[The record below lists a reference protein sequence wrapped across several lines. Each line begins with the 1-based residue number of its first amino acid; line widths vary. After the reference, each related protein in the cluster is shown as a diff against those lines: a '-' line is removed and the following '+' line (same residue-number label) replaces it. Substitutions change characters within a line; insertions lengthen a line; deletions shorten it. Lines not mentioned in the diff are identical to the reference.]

1 MYKFINGSNGDYSL
15 NFWTL
20 NPQITLIN
28 PFRKL
33 YERDTTKDK
42 SVSSLEMWC
51 VYMYCDPSYDNKIY
65 RLPPDKKLEAINY
78 LAPNF
83 DKDNDEVIQE
93 CIEQYDI
100 HCLTSAARAFKE
112 EEISLLKRAEFIKDA
127 PYTFDEIATSR
138 NGDYLYTKQGTPIM
152 IKGTAKDLDA
162 MRKNTLTIY
171 KQYEEVKKMFE
182 EEQGELRV
190 HGGRKESIFE
200 KGELLE
206 VTDDTD

>member
-1 MYKFINGSNGDYSL
+1 MYKFVNSSNGDYSI

-20 NPQITLIN
+20 NPQLTLIN

-33 YERDTTKDK
+33 YERDKTKDK

-51 VYMYCDPSYDNKIY
+51 VYMYCDPSYDNKIF
-65 RLPPDKKLEAINY
+65 RLPPDKKLEAITY
-78 LAPNF
+78 LY
-83 DKDNDEVIQE
+83 NDFNKEEDDIAE
-93 CIEQYDI
+93 CIAQYDI
-100 HCLTSAARAFKE
+100 YCLTSAAKAFKE
-112 EEISLLKRAEFIKDA
+112 EEISLLKRAEFIKAA

-138 NGDYLYTKQGTPIM
+138 NGEYMYTKQGSPIV

>member
-1 MYKFINGSNGDYSL
+1 MYKFVNSSNGDYSL
-15 NFWTL
+15 NFWIL
-20 NPQITLIN
+20 NPQLTLIN

-51 VYMYCDPSYDNKIY
+51 VYMYADPSYDNKIF
-65 RLPPDKKLEAINY
+65 RLPPDKKLEAISY
-78 LAPNF
+78 LYDKF
-83 DKDNDEVIQE
+83 DRDEDLMSE

-100 HCLTSAARAFKE
+100 HCLTSAAKAFKE
-112 EEISLLKRAEFIKDA
+112 EEISLLKRADFIKGA
-127 PYTFDEIATSR
+127 PYTFDEIATTK
-138 NGDYLYTKQGTPIM
+138 NGEYMYTKQGTPIV

-206 VTDDTD
+206 IKDDTD

>member
-1 MYKFINGSNGDYSL
+1 MYRFINSANGDYKI
-15 NFWTL
+15 NFWEI
-20 NPQITLIN
+20 NPQIAIIH
-28 PFRKL
+28 PFRQL

-51 VYMYCDPSYDNKIY
+51 IYMYCDPSYDNKIF
-65 RLPPDKKLEAINY
+65 RLPPDKKLDAITY
-78 LAPNF
+78 VYPDF
-83 DKDNDEVIQE
+83 DKEDTSIAQ
-93 CIEQYDI
+93 CITEYDV

-112 EEISLLKRAEFIKDA
+112 EELSLLKRAEFIKEA
-127 PYTFDEIATSR
+127 PYTFDEIATNRS
-138 NGDYLYTKQGTPIM
+138 GEYMYTKQGSPIV

-190 HGGRKESIFE
+190 HGGRRESIFE
-200 KGELLE
+200 KGELIE
-206 VTDDTD
+206 VDDKD